1 MSLQLVP
8 NGVDVLSPW
17 QQMYAGAGI
26 RSVQE
31 TVPHRPVEEHERL
44 SQFFVVDGDGVPF
57 GLLSAIDMGDGLV
70 EVGAR
75 FWERRARTGLILADW
90 LSELLRTYSVIM
102 VRCYRSNHPVK
113 RLLQRGGFRLVKI
126 EGRIEFYVVT
136 RDSFMGRARE
146 VGHG

>member
-1 MSLQLVP
+1 MQLIP

-26 RSVQE
+26 RSVQA
-31 TVPHRPVEEHERL
+31 TVPHRPVADGERL
-44 SQFFVVDGDGVPF
+44 SQFFVVDDDGVPF

-75 FWERRARTGLILADW
+75 FWEKRARTGLILADW

-102 VRCYRSNHPVK
+102 VRCYRTNQPVK
-113 RLLQRGGFRLVKI
+113 KLLQRGGFRLVKI
-126 EGRIEFYVVT
+126 EGKLEFHVVT
-136 RDSFMGRARE
+136 RDAFMGRHKE